1 MTLEDVGVHFES
13 NSLKLDKT
21 SRVEW
26 EIALRKAEKHLDYRL
41 WNKTKFGA
49 HSVENLHV
57 PAKEYYLNF
66 AYMSII
72 NGSWEWK
79 EDYDLPEQLI
89 RIIDSRL
96 STVVETYKK
105 AILKNK
111 ERRSEG
117 RYEITVT
124 EKAVDVE
131 GTFYDLRSEE
141 ELSEEELLKIE
152 SEYESIEKFVSESDN
167 QNIIDFW
174 ECVKERYTRGEIA
187 EYIGITPK
195 QLDKVKEKF
204 LRQIRK
210 EIKSSE
216 K

>member
-26 EIALRKAEKHLDYRL
+26 EIALRKAEKHLAYRL

-49 HSVENLHV
+49 HSIENLHV

-79 EDYDLPEQLI
+79 EEYDLPEQLI
-89 RIIDSRL
+89 RIINSRI
-96 STVVETYKK
+96 STVVEAYRK
-105 AILKNK
+105 AKLKN
-111 ERRSEG
+111 EQRRSEG
-117 RYEITVT
+117 RYEITIA

-131 GTFYDLRSEE
+131 GTFYDLRGE

-152 SEYESIEKFVSESDN
+152 SEYEIIEKFAWESDD

-187 EYIGITPK
+187 EYIGVTPK

-210 EIKSSE
+210 EIRSSE

>member
-1 MTLEDVGVHFES
+1 
-13 NSLKLDKT
+13 
-21 SRVEW
+21 
-26 EIALRKAEKHLDYRL
+26 
-41 WNKTKFGA
+41 
-49 HSVENLHV
+49 
-57 PAKEYYLNF
+57 
-66 AYMSII
+66 MSII